1 MQVLGAGAFYKSK
14 IASVVIIP
22 GNENEGCL
30 KKIPTSTFW
39 NCNCLEVVSL
49 PDSIKSI
56 ELTAFEAC
64 YVLHTINIPANIK
77 KIGNDDAAKS
87 AGDYRGLGSVF
98 AECEELYEIK
108 IPESVQSIE
117 FIEDNWGK
125 GNFKGCGKLPLAT
138 RQKLKDL
145 GYKGKF

>member
-30 KKIPTSTFW
+30 KKIPVAAFW

-49 PDSIKSI
+49 PDSIESI
-56 ELTAFEAC
+56 EKAAFEAC

-77 KIGNDDAAKS
+77 KIGNYDASKS
-87 AGDYRGLGSVF
+87 ADTALGVVF
-98 AECEELYEIK
+98 AECKELYEIK

-117 FIEDNWGK
+117 FIEGQLGEK
-125 GNFKGCGKLPLAT
+125 GNFEGCGKLPLAT